1 MQSSIILSSSAD
13 KGATV
18 SGESRLA
25 GKDTVYLSFTKTT
38 RPLGGWSLYF
48 STDLIKQL
56 FVQGL
61 IFTVQ
66 EDLNGCPV
74 L

>member
-25 GKDTVYLSFTKTT
+25 GKDTVYLSFSKT
-38 RPLGGWSLYF
+38 RQLGGGGGGGEF
-48 STDLIKQL
+48 
-56 FVQGL
+56 
-61 IFTVQ
+61 IF
-66 EDLNGCPV
+66 LN
-74 L
+74 

>member
-1 MQSSIILSSSAD
+1 MQSSVILSSSAD

-25 GKDTVYLSFTKTT
+25 GKDTVYLSFSKT
-38 RPLGGWSLYF
+38 RQLGGWSLYF

-56 FVQGL
+56 FVRGL
-61 IFTVQ
+61 IFTLQ
-66 EDLNGCPV
+66 EDLNVCPV

>member
-1 MQSSIILSSSAD
+1 M
-13 KGATV
+13 

-25 GKDTVYLSFTKTT
+25 GKDTVYLSFSKT
-38 RPLGGWSLYF
+38 RQLGGGGRGGSLYF

-56 FVQGL
+56 FVRGL
-61 IFTVQ
+61 IFTLQ